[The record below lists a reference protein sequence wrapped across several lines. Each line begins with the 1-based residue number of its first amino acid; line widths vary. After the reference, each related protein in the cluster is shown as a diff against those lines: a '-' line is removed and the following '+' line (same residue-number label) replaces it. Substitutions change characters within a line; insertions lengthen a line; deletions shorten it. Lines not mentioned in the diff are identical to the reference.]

1 MRWGDCSITHYNI
14 RIMYI
19 MLNHVS
25 NAEDKSS
32 LLSLLTKKEKN
43 PD

>member
-1 MRWGDCSITHYNI
+1 MRWGDCSITHQNI

-19 MLNHVS
+19 MLNRVS

-32 LLSLLTKKEKN
+32 LEPPAKKV
-43 PD
+43 DRS